1 MTIIKSPQPE
11 KMPLS
16 SNLPEHE
23 QWLWHNQEALN
34 SLLRGIEQAKQGKV
48 KYLGDFSQYA
58 DLEIEDDD

>member
-16 SNLPEHE
+16 DNIREHE
-23 QWLWHNQEALN
+23 QCLWHNQEALN

>member
-11 KMPLS
+11 KMLLS
-16 SNLPEHE
+16 GNLPQHE